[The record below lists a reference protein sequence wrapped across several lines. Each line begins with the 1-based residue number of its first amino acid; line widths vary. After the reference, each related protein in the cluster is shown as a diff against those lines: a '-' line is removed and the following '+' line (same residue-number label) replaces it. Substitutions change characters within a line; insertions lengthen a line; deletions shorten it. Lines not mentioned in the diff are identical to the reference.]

1 MKTIISFYQK
11 AKSFES
17 LGNFYDAQRETP
29 GATATTPRMM
39 KIDREEWMV
48 LF

>member
-17 LGNFYDAQRETP
+17 LGNFYDACAQVEIDEYRDYEKALGAMKEAQR
-29 GATATTPRMM
+29 
-39 KIDREEWMV
+39 
-48 LF
+48 